1 MKTRVSAS
9 LLPALL
15 LAAIA
20 AALLGPST
28 TAFAE
33 EALSGDEILR
43 RADEV
48 MSAPRDQDVQ
58 ATLVLVDKDGNRK
71 ERTLR
76 MYQKGAET
84 RLARFLSPADQKGIS
99 VLSLPDG
106 SIYLYLPAYQKVKRI
121 ASSVKNTSFAG
132 TDFTYEDME
141 AWRYADSYAAELVRT
156 ETECWVLR
164 LTPRPG
170 VSDDWAHLLMWIRR
184 DNNVPITVEYC
195 DAKGAVERRL
205 TSARIEQ
212 IGRYWVARER
222 EMHDIAK
229 NHRTRMIIDKA
240 VFDSGLSDEIFTTRY
255 LER

>member
-1 MKTRVSAS
+1 MKTRISAP
-9 LLPALL
+9 LPPVLL

-20 AALLGPST
+20 LALFGPAT
-28 TAFAE
+28 TASAE
-33 EALSGDEILR
+33 EAPSAIEILR

-48 MSAPRDQDVQ
+48 MGAPRDQDTQV
-58 ATLVLVDKDGNRK
+58 TLVLVDKDGNRK

-76 MYQKGAET
+76 MYQKGADT
-84 RLARFLSPADQKGIS
+84 RMARFLTPADQKGIS

-121 ASSVKNTSFAG
+121 ASSVKNTAFAG

-141 AWRYADSYAAELVRT
+141 ARRYADSYTAELLRT
-156 ETECWVLR
+156 ETECWVLQ
-164 LTPRPG
+164 LTPKPG
-170 VSDDWAHLLMWIRR
+170 ASGVWARLLMWVRR
-184 DNNVPITVEYC
+184 DNAVPITVEYY
-195 DAKGAVERRL
+195 DAKGALVRRL
-205 TSARIEQ
+205 TSERLEQ

-229 NHRTRMIIDKA
+229 NHRSRMIIDKA
-240 VFDSGLSDEIFTTRY
+240 VFDSGISDEIFTTRY